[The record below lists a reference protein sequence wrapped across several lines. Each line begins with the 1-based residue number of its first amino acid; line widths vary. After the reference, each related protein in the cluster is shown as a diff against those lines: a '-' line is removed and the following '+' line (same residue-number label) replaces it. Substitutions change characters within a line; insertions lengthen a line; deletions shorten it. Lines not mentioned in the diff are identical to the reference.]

1 MSRYAIRKRADH
13 VAAAQ
18 ALRAAPCEWQTVHVY
33 ATRSAAIGTAWHV
46 RRPGNGLFAYRPA
59 GAFEA
64 RVEMVDGGTAL
75 LARYVGG
82 AA

>member
-1 MSRYAIRKRADH
+1 MSRHPIRKRADH
-13 VAAAQ
+13 VAAARK
-18 ALRAAPCEWQTVHVY
+18 LRTTPGEWQTVHVY
-33 ATRSAAIGTAWHV
+33 ASRYSAMSAAHLV
-46 RRPGNGLFAYRPA
+46 RQPRCQWLAYLPA
-59 GAFEA
+59 GAYEA